1 MKRDVNFIFFGIM
14 ILLVLCMVG
23 IALYSDYSYH
33 DVNRRYLEFRNK
45 LEETQMELNN
55 TRMQLEEREKKLNQT
70 ERQLVDIINELNLS
84 KQRISSLGEYYTD
97 LKGEKEELEENLSRV
112 IQDRD
117 AWKSNY
123 FDAQQNIAFCNQSLK
138 QCNLNLGFERSRVDS
153 LRLKMAEFSSKLDIL
168 RGYLDSLRDNSIQLG
183 DANVSEILIPDIEVM
198 DTFIEDLQANVTE
211 ALS

>member
-211 ALS
+211 SLS